1 MKGYN
6 YQTQAT
12 SPVQRGK
19 WGSKGHEVSL
29 IGQYSWLTV
38 NFSDMTSHFCTLKSY
53 DLLLITM
60 ELKARYKFW
69 IATVLFPFCKHLP

>member
-1 MKGYN
+1 
-6 YQTQAT
+6 
-12 SPVQRGK
+12 
-19 WGSKGHEVSL
+19 
-29 IGQYSWLTV
+29 
-38 NFSDMTSHFCTLKSY
+38 MTSHFCTLKSY